1 MPTVRQ
7 FTMQDQRRFA
17 SLSGDSNPMHMDAVA
32 ARRTTAAVPVV
43 HGIHNLLWC
52 LEVIAEAL
60 GELPPV
66 SSLRVNFDTFVAVG
80 ETVEAVLLKRDA
92 AGLRAVVRAAGITA
106 LTVALGFGEVQANA
120 TAIGGE
126 GEPFD
131 GKEPLELTLE
141 QMTVRV
147 GRVSL
152 ATPEAAMG
160 EAFSHAA
167 RLLGETRVA
176 GLGCLTRLVGMV
188 CPGLNSIFNGL
199 SLKAYR
205 APQDGEAG
213 IAYRVSQFDPRYRR
227 LVQDVSGCGWIGTV
241 TCCARQPPTQQPSL
255 EFLSGLVAPDEFRG
269 STALVVGGSRGL
281 GELTAK
287 LIAAGGG
294 RVIVTYATGRADAEI
309 LAQSINAAGGVASTL
324 CYDVLKEPGSQL
336 VAVQVA
342 PTHIYYFATPTIA
355 SRQSAVFS
363 ADRFAQFIAFY
374 LTGFVNLLDA
384 LSERRPDGM
393 RVFYPS
399 TVFIEDRP
407 NGMTEY
413 AMAKAAGE
421 VLCADLTK
429 DRPSVRIEAQRLPR
443 LPTDQTASLHS
454 VETGDPVAVLLP
466 IIRMLHAS

>member
-1 MPTVRQ
+1 MPAVRQ

-52 LEVIAEAL
+52 LEVIGEAL

-241 TCCARQPPTQQPSL
+241 TCSARHPPTPQPSL
-255 EFLSGLVAPDEFRG
+255 EFLSGIVGPDEFRG

-309 LAQSINAAGGVASTL
+309 LAQSINAAGGSASAL
-324 CYDVLKEPGSQL
+324 CYDVLKDPHPQL
-336 VAVQVA
+336 ASIEFI
-342 PTHIYYFATPTIA
+342 PTHLYYFATPTIA
-355 SRQSAVFS
+355 GRRSTVFS
-363 ADRFAQFIAFY
+363 ADRFARFIKFY
-374 LTGFVNLLDA
+374 VTGFTNLLDA
-384 LSERRPDGM
+384 LQASRPGGL
-393 RVFYPS
+393 RVLYPS
-399 TVFIEDRP
+399 TVFIDERP
-407 NGMTEY
+407 AGMTEY

-421 VLCADLTK
+421 VLCADLAK
-429 DRPSVRIEAQRLPR
+429 DRPSLRIEVPRLPR
-443 LPTDQTASLHS
+443 LPTDQTASLQS
-454 VETGDPVAVLLP
+454 VETSDAVVALLP
-466 IIRMLHAS
+466 YINALHSS